1 VGGREEAKEEGKGG
15 KEEAGDL
22 RESHQLVLLGLFSRR
37 QIIQHVAAILA
48 RQQFLMKLARA
59 LMMFGSPSHRLE
71 TQIQATAKVLEI
83 NAQVVYL
90 PGTMLISF
98 GDDATHTSETKFLKQ
113 ATGLDLGKLQATHD
127 LYWKV
132 VHDKMSVEGASKEL
146 DILMTSPVYYNWWQS
161 LIIGGWCSACIVIIA
176 FYG

>member
-1 VGGREEAKEEGKGG
+1 
-15 KEEAGDL
+15 
-22 RESHQLVLLGLFSRR
+22 
-37 QIIQHVAAILA
+37 VAAILN

-71 TQIQATAKVLEI
+71 SQIQATARVLEL
-83 NAQVVYL
+83 NAQVVYM

-113 ATGLDLGKLQATHD
+113 ATGLDLGKLLATHN

-132 VHDKMSVEGASKEL
+132 VHDQISVDVASKDL
-146 DILMTSPVYYNWWQS
+146 DVLMTTPVYYNLWQS
-161 LIIGGWCSACIVIIA
+161 LLIGGMCSAFICVIG